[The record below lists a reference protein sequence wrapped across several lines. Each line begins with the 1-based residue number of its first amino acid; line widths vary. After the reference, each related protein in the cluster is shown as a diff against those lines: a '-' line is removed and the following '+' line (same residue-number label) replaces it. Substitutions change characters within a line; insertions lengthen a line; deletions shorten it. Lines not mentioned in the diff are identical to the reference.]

1 MGETGRRN
9 TVMLAMNAGK
19 QLIAEEQADRRE
31 PLIQST
37 FLMGLSEKISC
48 LKESKVEE

>member
-9 TVMLAMNAGK
+9 TVMFAMNSGK
-19 QLIAEEQADRRE
+19 QLIAGEQVDRRE
-31 PLIQST
+31 TLIQST
-37 FLMGLSEKISC
+37 FLMGLSEKIGC